1 MSESPVGLVL
11 GSVLAPEHL
20 KDVARSGEELG
31 FGRLWM
37 AEDYYFTGGI
47 SGAATVLSATER
59 MPVGLGVVSAV
70 ARHPALLAMEVATM
84 ARIYPGRVVPAIG
97 LGLADWLRQ
106 MGIHPNSTLGA
117 LRESLTSMRALL
129 AGEEIDRQR
138 RQLPLRPHPAR
149 IPGRGAALHGHHGT
163 EDAAALGRGRRRHGA
178 VGGCQPLVRDLGPR
192 AHRRGR
198 RAWAAATPSAHK
210 VSTFTLFA
218 VDEDAEKARADIRA
232 TLGFFLETMANSSL
246 IKVLGIR
253 DQLLELAAGGPEALA
268 AGLPEDWVDD
278 YAVVGDPAEC
288 AQKIQKLID
297 AGSDT
302 VELFPVPER
311 ATEYTQLAGEQ
322 VLPQLARAL
331 QHQ

>member
-1 MSESPVGLVL
+1 MG
-11 GSVLAPEHL
+11 
-20 KDVARSGEELG
+20 
-31 FGRLWM
+31 GR
-37 AEDYYFTGGI
+37 
-47 SGAATVLSATER
+47 
-59 MPVGLGVVSAV
+59 
-70 ARHPALLAMEVATM
+70 
-84 ARIYPGRVVPAIG
+84 
-97 LGLADWLRQ
+97 
-106 MGIHPNSTLGA
+106 
-117 LRESLTSMRALL
+117 
-129 AGEEIDRQR
+129 
-138 RQLPLRPHPAR
+138 
-149 IPGRGAALHGHHGT
+149 
-163 EDAAALGRGRRRHGA
+163 DA
-178 VGGCQPLVRDLGPR
+178 
-192 AHRRGR
+192 
-198 RAWAAATPSAHK
+198 SAHK

-268 AGLPEDWVDD
+268 AGLPEDWIDD

-322 VLPQLARAL
+322 VLPRLA
-331 QHQ
+331 

>member
-129 AGEEIDRQR
+129 AGEEITASGDNFHFDHI
-138 RQLPLRPHPAR
+138 QLAYPVEVPLYMGIMGPKMLQLS
-149 IPGRGAALHGHHGT
+149 GEVG
-163 EDAAALGRGRRRHGA
+163 RRHGV

-198 RAWAAATPSAHK
+198 RGGRARRLRPQGLH
-210 VSTFTLFA
+210 LHA
-218 VDEDAEKARADIRA
+218 VR
-232 TLGFFLETMANSSL
+232 
-246 IKVLGIR
+246 
-253 DQLLELAAGGPEALA
+253 GG
-268 AGLPEDWVDD
+268 
-278 YAVVGDPAEC
+278 
-288 AQKIQKLID
+288 
-297 AGSDT
+297 
-302 VELFPVPER
+302 
-311 ATEYTQLAGEQ
+311 
-322 VLPQLARAL
+322 
-331 QHQ
+331 

>member
-1 MSESPVGLVL
+1 MSGKESPVGLVL

-20 KDVARSGEELG
+20 KDVAKAGEELG

-47 SGAATVLSATER
+47 SGAATVLAATER

-106 MGIHPNSTLGA
+106 MGIHPRSTLGA

-129 AGEEIDRQR
+129 AGEELTQSGENFHFDHI
-138 RQLPLRPHPAR
+138 QLAYPVEVPLYMGIMGPKMLQLSGEVADGTVLSVGASPSYVSWAR
-149 IPGRGAALHGHHGT
+149 EQIAEGA
-163 EDAAALGRGRRRHGA
+163 A
-178 VGGCQPLVRDLGPR
+178 VGGRD
-192 AHRRGR
+192 
-198 RAWAAATPSAHK
+198 AAAHK

-218 VDEDAEKARADIRA
+218 VDEDGDKARADIRE

-253 DQLLELAAGGPEALA
+253 ERLLELAADGPEALA
-268 AGLPEDWVDD
+268 AGMPDEWVEDL
-278 YAVVGDPAEC
+278 AVAGTPAEC
-288 AQKIQKLID
+288 AEKIQILID

-322 VLPQLARAL
+322 VLPRLA
-331 QHQ
+331 